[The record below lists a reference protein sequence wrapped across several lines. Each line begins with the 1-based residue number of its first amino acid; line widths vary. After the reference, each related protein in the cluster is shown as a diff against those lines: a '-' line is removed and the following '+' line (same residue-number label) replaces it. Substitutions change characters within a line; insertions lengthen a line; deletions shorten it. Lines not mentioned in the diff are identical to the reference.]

1 MRYNTILLDLDGTL
15 MDSGEGIM
23 KSAQY
28 ALKEMG
34 VKVDD
39 WHSLRFFV
47 GPPLEDSFKDFYGFD
62 DNMASKAVTAY
73 RERYFDK
80 GVLEQRPY
88 DGTLNFLKK
97 LKAKG
102 LNMCL
107 ATSKMQKQSHFALEN
122 FGLAPYINN
131 VFARDD
137 EGLLH
142 TKADVINDGLK
153 KLGINNLKEV
163 LMVGDRKFDIN
174 GAKECGIDSVGVLYG
189 YGDLEE
195 LQQAGA
201 TYICKDFDEI
211 INIIDQSN

>member
-28 ALKEMG
+28 ALKKMG
-34 VKVDD
+34 VIVED

-62 DNMASKAVTAY
+62 NNMANLAVIAY

-80 GVLEQRPY
+80 GVLEQKPY
-88 DGTLNFLKK
+88 NGTLNFLKA
-97 LKAKG
+97 LKEKG
-102 LNMCL
+102 LNLCL
-107 ATSKMQKQSHFALEN
+107 ATSKMQKQSRFALDN

-153 KLGINNLKEV
+153 KLGITNRKEV
-163 LMVGDRKFDIN
+163 LMVGDRKFDIY
-174 GAKECGIDSVGVLYG
+174 GAKECGIDSAGVLYG
-189 YGDLEE
+189 YGDLKE
-195 LQQAGA
+195 LQEAGA
-201 TYICKDFDEI
+201 TYICNNFDDI
-211 INIIDQSN
+211 INVIDQSN